1 MDLNWQIISLKTR
14 KKFVKFTAM
23 ILTAVLFLLGA
34 APSFAEEMKPSAKID
49 WSDAP
54 SVEGTSALLMDAGSG
69 EILYEKNAHEQRTP
83 ASVTK
88 MLTCLVV
95 LETMELDQQ
104 VTVPAGISGEG
115 TNLAVKEGETFTVE
129 QLLYGLML
137 YSANDMAEVLA
148 IASGGSIQNFCDMM
162 NERARRCGA
171 EETNFTNPNGM
182 NSPGQENHK
191 TTAYDLAVIAREAM
205 KNKDFRKIVSTVEYT
220 IPATNLSEARA
231 FRNGNRCISD
241 GEGTLPMSE
250 YVVATGNF
258 RYEGAIGVKTGYTS
272 TAGNCFCGFAQRD
285 GTDLIAVTL
294 NATSLETRF
303 TDVMNLWDYGFG
315 KYYTYTVAKS
325 REAFNEIPVKRGEK
339 GEVKATVKEDFDI
352 TLNKEYNSDSITT
365 QVKVKEGA
373 LQAPIKKGDVVGTLV
388 AYKEGDPVAKTEL
401 YAMEGVEEGGL
412 WSRIGIP
419 DEDVTLFLVGVA
431 SIVALLILIRRVY
444 LGTRRR
450 RRLRKRAKRGRTVRR
465 REWEKERRPF
475 DFED

>member
-14 KKFVKFTAM
+14 KAFVKFTAV

-49 WSDAP
+49 WQDAP

-69 EILYEKNAHEQRTP
+69 EILHEKNAQEQRTP

-148 IASGGSIQNFCDMM
+148 VASGGSIQNFCDMM

-171 EETNFTNPNGM
+171 EGTNFTNPNGM

-205 KNKDFRKIVSTVEYT
+205 KNEDFRKIVSTVEYT

-241 GEGTLPMSE
+241 GEGTLPMSD

-285 GTDLIAVTL
+285 GTELIAVTL

-303 TDVMNLWDYGFG
+303 TDVMALWDYGFK

-325 REAFNEIPVKRGEK
+325 KEAFNEIPVKRGEK
-339 GEVKATVKEDFDI
+339 GEVKTTVKEDFDI

-365 QVKVKEGA
+365 TVKVKEGA
-373 LQAPIKKGDVVGTLV
+373 LQAPVKKGDVVGTLI
-388 AYKEGDPVAKTEL
+388 ACKEGDPVARTEL
-401 YAMEGVEEGGL
+401 YAMENVKEGGL

-431 SIVALLILIRRVY
+431 SIAVLLILIRRVY

-465 REWEKERRPF
+465 REREKERRPF

>member
-14 KKFVKFTAM
+14 KKLVKFTAM

-49 WSDAP
+49 WQDAP
-54 SVEGTSALLMDAGSG
+54 AVEGTSALLMDAGSG
-69 EILYEKNAHEQRTP
+69 EILYEKNAYEQRTP

-104 VTVPAGISGEG
+104 VTVPAGISVEG

-129 QLLYGLML
+129 QLLYGMML

-148 IASGGSIQNFCDMM
+148 VAAGGSIQNFCDMM

-171 EETNFTNPNGM
+171 EGTNFTNPNGM

-205 KNKDFRKIVSTVEYT
+205 KNEAFREIVSTVEYT

-241 GEGTLPMSE
+241 GQGTLPMSE

-285 GTDLIAVTL
+285 GTELIAVTL
-294 NATSLETRF
+294 NAASHESRF
-303 TDVMNLWDYGFG
+303 TDVMALWNYGFD
-315 KYYTYTVAKS
+315 KYYTYTIARSK
-325 REAFNEIPVKRGEK
+325 EAFNEIPVKWGEK
-339 GEVKATVKEDFDI
+339 GEVKTTVKEDFDI
-352 TLNKEYNSDSITT
+352 TLNKEYNSNSITT
-365 QVKVKEGA
+365 KVKVKEGA
-373 LQAPIKKGDVVGTLV
+373 LEAPIKKGDVVGTLV
-388 AYKEGDPVAKTEL
+388 AYKEGEPVAKTEL
-401 YAMEGVEEGGL
+401 YALEGVKEGGI
-412 WSRIGIP
+412 WSHIGIP
-419 DEDVTLFLVGVA
+419 DEDVTLFLVGIA
-431 SIVALLILIRRVY
+431 SILVLLILIRRVY

-450 RRLRKRAKRGRTVRR
+450 RRLRKRAKRSRAVRR

-475 DFED
+475 DFDN